1 VTVSYIRLN
10 RACTVCTCWWN
21 LQMLPP
27 EMVPEDFRKFQMM
40 QESNWIE
47 SVMLK

>member
-1 VTVSYIRLN
+1 
-10 RACTVCTCWWN
+10 
-21 LQMLPP
+21 MLPP

-47 SVMLK
+47 SVMMK